1 MNPKGNSHNGDEQVG
16 RANPP
21 RERSRET
28 VAPAI
33 DVCETDT
40 GWLLVADM
48 PGVAKDGADVQVE
61 RGVLT
66 ISGKIGTEP
75 HFGRTVYNGFQRL
88 DYFRSVALSDE
99 VDRTKISA
107 SQSDGVLT
115 IVLPKAA
122 AAQTRKIMVQAG

>member
-1 MNPKGNSHNGDEQVG
+1 MNPKGNSHNGDEEAV
-16 RANPP
+16 RANQP

-28 VAPAI
+28 VAPPI

-48 PGVAKDGADVQVE
+48 PGVSKDGVDVQVE

-66 ISGKIGTEP
+66 ISGKVGSEP
-75 HFGRTVYNGFQRL
+75 HVGRTVYRGFQRL

-115 IVLPKAA
+115 VVLPKAA
-122 AAQTRKIMVQAG
+122 AAQTRKITVQPG